1 MKNLNL
7 HIVSFNVPYPPNC
20 GGLIDVFYKIKSLN
34 NYGVQVHLHC
44 FECGKKKQPELE
56 KICARV
62 FYYKGN
68 KGLFKTMNKLPY
80 LVKMR
85 SDSELLN
92 NLITDDYPILF
103 EGLHTTFFLDSP
115 QLKNRIKIVRP
126 HNIEH
131 NYYNILAQ
139 QEKKIA
145 RRFFY
150 RNTAKKFENYEP
162 VLVNATTIATISPND
177 LKYFSNQYNNAF
189 WLPPF
194 HSNTEMNVLFGS
206 GTYALFH
213 GNLSVKE
220 NVKAALFLINAFNES
235 ENIKIILAGNSP
247 AEEIVKQCEKTS
259 HIKLISNP
267 TELEM
272 QKLITEAHV
281 QLLPS
286 FQPTGLKLKLINSLF
301 RGRHCLAN
309 DIMVSGTGLENLC
322 HKANT
327 SVEFVAKTRKLMA
340 LPFES
345 NDLILRKEIL
355 SKKFDNH
362 RNVELLV
369 SKIFGNR
376 Q

>member
-1 MKNLNL
+1 MENLNL

-20 GGLIDVFYKIKSLN
+20 GGLIDVFYKIQSLN

-44 FECGKKKQPELE
+44 FEFGKKKQPELE
-56 KICARV
+56 KICARI

-68 KGLFKTMNKLPY
+68 KGLFKTIHKLPY

-92 NLITDDYPILF
+92 NLIADDYPILF
-103 EGLHTTFFLDSP
+103 EGLYTTFFLDSP
-115 QLKNRIKIVRP
+115 QLKNRIKIVRM

-131 NYYNILAQ
+131 NYFNILAQ

-145 RRFFY
+145 RRLFY

-162 VLVNATTIATISPND
+162 VLSNSTHIAAISPND
-177 LKYFSNQYNNAF
+177 FHYFSKQYNNAF

-194 HSNTEMNVLFGS
+194 HSNTEINVFFGS

-213 GNLSVKE
+213 GNLSVRE
-220 NVKAALFLINAFNES
+220 NVKAALFLINAFRET
-235 ENIKIILAGNSP
+235 ETIQIVIAGNSP
-247 AEEIVKQCEKTS
+247 AEELVKICEKIP
-259 HIKLISNP
+259 HIKLISKP

-281 QLLPS
+281 QLMPS

-301 RGRHCLAN
+301 RGRHCLVN
-309 DIMVSGTGLENLC
+309 DTMVSGTGLENLC

-327 SVEFVAKTRKLMA
+327 SDEFVAKTRKLMA

-345 NDLILRKEIL
+345 DDLILRKEIL
-355 SKKFDNH
+355 SKRFDNQ
-362 RNVELLV
+362 RNAALLV
-369 SKIFGNR
+369 SKIFGIN